1 MKAATAVTAVA
12 ADRSP
17 GAGRPDRI
25 RLRLARPAFTLEVDL
40 ELPSQGVTALFGPS
54 GSGKTTLLRCVAGL
68 ERARDGRVHG
78 LVQLGGQCWQ
88 DDARDLFVPT
98 WQRAIGYVFQEA
110 SLFEHLDVAGNLRF
124 GLARRAAA
132 RGTAALDAAVE
143 LLGIAPLLGRRVQQ
157 LSGGER
163 QRVAIARALVTEP
176 RVLLL
181 DEPMA
186 SLDAA
191 RRQEILPWLERLRDE
206 LAIPMLYVSHSAD
219 EVARLARTL
228 VVLEAGRVR
237 AAGPLEQVFAD
248 LDAPGA
254 DGGDAGVL
262 LIGRVAEVDPRYAL
276 VRVEFDGGS
285 LWLRDDGLPAGQTV
299 RVRVRARDV
308 SLTLDEPR
316 RTSIQNHW
324 HAVVEAVE
332 PDRHP
337 SQVRVRLRCGG
348 SMLVAHI
355 TRRALDGLALG
366 PGRAVWAQVKSAA
379 LAR

>member
-1 MKAATAVTAVA
+1 MIAVA
-12 ADRSP
+12 AEASP

-40 ELPSQGVTALFGPS
+40 ALPGQGVTALFGPS

-68 ERARDGRVHG
+68 ERARDGGVHG
-78 LVQLGGQCWQ
+78 LVQLGGECWQ

-98 WQRAIGYVFQEA
+98 WQRSIGYVFQEA

-124 GLARRAAA
+124 GLARGAAA

-191 RRQEILPWLERLRDE
+191 RKQEILPWLERLRDE

-237 AAGPLEQVFAD
+237 AAGPVEQVFAD

-254 DGGDAGVL
+254 DGVL
-262 LIGRVAEVDPRYAL
+262 LFGRVAEVDPRYAL
-276 VRVEFDGGS
+276 VRVAFDGGS
-285 LWLRDDGLPAGQTV
+285 LWLRDEGLPAGQAV

-308 SLTLDEPR
+308 SVTLEEPQ

-324 HAVVEAVE
+324 RAVVEAVE

-355 TRRALDGLALG
+355 TRRALDGLDLG